1 MHLISSTVQNS
12 FLVKKHKKTKSEQ
25 QVNPWFIIQ
34 IITISLSIYILKN
47 SMINKL
53 ENH

>member
-12 FLVKKHKKTKSEQ
+12 FLVKKHKKKKSEQ

-34 IITISLSIYILKN
+34 IITIYIYMLKN
-47 SMINKL
+47 SMINKS